1 MNAFDKLVSA
11 GDFAERAA
19 TLRTLGKKIVFTNG
33 CFDLLHAGHV
43 RYLAAARAAGDVLAV
58 GLNSDVSVRK
68 IKDEGRPINHQD
80 HRTEV
85 LAGLASV
92 DYIIRFDEPDP
103 LRLIRAVKP
112 DILVKGADWAEAD
125 IIGAEEVKSFGGRVI
140 RIPLTPDVSTTGI
153 IEKIV
158 KTYGSVK

>member
-1 MNAFDKLVSA
+1 MDAFGKLVTA
-11 GDFAERAA
+11 EDFAEQAA
-19 TLRTLGKKIVFTNG
+19 ALRTLGKKIVFTNG

-43 RYLAAARAAGDVLAV
+43 RYLAAARAEGDVLAV
-58 GLNSDVSVRK
+58 GLNSDASVRK

-80 HRTEV
+80 HRAEV
-85 LAGLASV
+85 LAGLVCV
-92 DYIIRFDEPDP
+92 DYIIRFDDPDP
-103 LRLIRAVKP
+103 LRLIKAIKP
-112 DILVKGADWAEAD
+112 DILVKGADWVEAD
-125 IIGAEEVKSFGGRVI
+125 IIGAAEVKSCGGRVI